1 MLMSMRL
8 ASIFAH
14 EEMHEG
20 AFPSDIQQYFPN
32 KRDSQTLDFLQ
43 RSAIIKFLSDN
54 LFVMLQHGPA
64 SDVIVKEFENKIIES
79 TSKSIDKDL
88 MTVLRNFGWNGKTF
102 QMSSTIPFD
111 PNPLLLALLNLHL
124 RSTDKEHAKKR
135 ASFDCKSERKGS
147 IATSSRKSHDS
158 FECGNEE
165 IHNEDN
171 KSEKEFYFE
180 QVKSFCPSVLLS
192 HLRARPPGQMLSVSS
207 SVFMGACLLADISG
221 EIKCNEIVGFD
232 KMKYY
237 EI

>member
-8 ASIFAH
+8 ASIFAQ
-14 EEMHEG
+14 EELQEG
-20 AFPSDIQQYFPN
+20 AFPSEVQQYVPN
-32 KRDSQTLDFLQ
+32 KRDSQTLDFIQ

-54 LFVMLQHGPA
+54 LFVMLQNGPG

-88 MTVLRNFGWNGKTF
+88 MTVLRNFGWNGSTF

-135 ASFDCKSERKGS
+135 SSFDCKSERKGS

-158 FECGNEE
+158 YDNLNEDIPNEE
-165 IHNEDN
+165 S
-171 KSEKEFYFE
+171 KSEKDFYFE

-192 HLRARPPGQMLSVSS
+192 HLRARPQGQMLSVSS
-207 SVFMGACLLADISG
+207 SVFQGACLLADISG
-221 EIKCNEIVGFD
+221 KNRVL
-232 KMKYY
+232 
-237 EI
+237 

>member
-79 TSKSIDKDL
+79 TSKSI
-88 MTVLRNFGWNGKTF
+88 

-171 KSEKEFYFE
+171 TSEKEFYFE

-221 EIKCNEIVGFD
+221 ENKYKEIVRD
-232 KMKYY
+232 VMKYNDLMRCGVMWCGVMLCIR
-237 EI
+237 E